1 MAHEILVGLEV
12 INDIQYAK
20 YREAMMPILIEHEG
34 EFTYDFK
41 VAEVLKANTE
51 DKINRVFTISFS
63 SIEKMDEFFSN
74 KEYLLIKETYFS
86 NSVKSITIISS
97 YNKIID

>member
-12 INDIQYAK
+12 INDIQYSE
-20 YREAMMPILIEHEG
+20 YREAMMPILIEYGG

-63 SIEKMDEFFSN
+63 SIEKMEEFFTN

-86 NSVKSITIISS
+86 NSVKSTTIISS
-97 YNKIID
+97 YEKKID

>member
-20 YREAMMPILIEHEG
+20 YREAMMPILIGHEG